1 MREKRVLLWC
11 MVGYWASEWIFGLEV
26 GRCDY
31 FFAARLALAGWF
43 GSLRGKGR
51 LAWLVSQKARG
62 GVAKQ

>member
-1 MREKRVLLWC
+1 V
-11 MVGYWASEWIFGLEV
+11 VGYRASEWFFGLEV

-31 FFAARLALAGWF
+31 FFAARLALVGWF

-62 GVAKQ
+62 GVTKR